1 MNLKRTVK
9 GWVNI
14 RHDDWVRIR
23 DWFRVSVKSCLLLEL
38 GSGVRVEV
46 RVSFR
51 LTVSCE

>member
-1 MNLKRTVK
+1 MGMFRVRVRVRVK
-9 GWVNI
+9 
-14 RHDDWVRIR
+14 IR

-38 GSGVRVEV
+38 GSGVRV